1 MKKII
6 QKLTYLLVGLA
17 AILNSCSSGGDS
29 LPTTDTK
36 TPSNLLITT
45 EIAGA
50 TTANPGGDGSG
61 TVLFKA
67 TATNATTFQITVEG
81 KTLPMTNGQLS
92 YTFSTAG
99 TNTFTATVTAFNSG
113 KSVSASTTITLTI
126 QGGVTAIDI
135 TKAMGPGFNLG
146 NTFDNGAN
154 PTSITSIKSII
165 DIYTAAGMKHVRI
178 PVSWMQSV
186 SGSTLAN
193 TGTGK
198 VDFNHSRFLELKAA
212 IDYAISKGLYV
223 VINTHH
229 EHWLKDYYDGS
240 ATYNTKFSTLWSDI
254 ATYFKD
260 YSNKLI
266 FDILNEPEGTMGQWG
281 AEAGFSFPQPTSTT
295 ALNLTRQINKVGYDA
310 IRATAGGNATRI
322 IMVEPNGQGNQGM
335 IEEVYPTKADLPGGG
350 TDKYLVIQVHT
361 YDPWAFC
368 GETGADSAYPGATS
382 IAAAINKV
390 AVHSTLLGVPI
401 NYGEFGVGRTSAA
414 RNTSVVYEYYRT
426 VKTTTL
432 ANNMSFSVWD
442 DRGWFGLIS
451 SPDKITYS
459 LSTNN
464 IVVEMMK

>member
-1 MKKII
+1 MKKIV
-6 QKLTYLLVGLA
+6 QRLTFLLIGFLA
-17 AILNSCSSGGDS
+17 LFQSCSSDS
-29 LPTTDTK
+29 PSNTGNS
-36 TPSNLLITT
+36 TPSELKITT

-50 TTANPGGDGSG
+50 TAANPNGDGSG

-67 TATNATTFQITVEG
+67 TATNAVTYQILVEG
-81 KTLPMTNGQLS
+81 KTLAMTNGQLS
-92 YTFSTAG
+92 YTFTTPG
-99 TNTFTATVTAFNSG
+99 TNTFTVTVSAYNGG
-113 KSVSASTTITLTI
+113 KSINASTSVSLTI
-126 QGGVTAIDI
+126 KTGQTAIDI

-146 NTFDNGAN
+146 NTFDNGGN
-154 PTSITSIKSII
+154 PTSITSIRSII
-165 DIYTAAGMKHVRI
+165 DVYVAAGMKHVRI
-178 PVSWMQSV
+178 PVSWLQSV

-193 TGTGK
+193 TTTGK
-198 VDFNHSRFLELKAA
+198 VDFTHSRFLELKAA

-240 ATYNTKFSTLWSDI
+240 ATYNNRFSTLWTDI
-254 ATYFKD
+254 ATYYKS

-281 AEAGFSFPQPTSTT
+281 AETGFSFPLPTNTT
-295 ALNLTRQINKVGYDA
+295 AINLTRQINKVGYDA
-310 IRATAGGNATRI
+310 IRATGGENTTRI
-322 IMVEPNGQGNQGM
+322 IMIEPNGQGNQGM
-335 IEEVYPTKADLPGGG
+335 IEEVYPSKAELPGLGN
-350 TDKYLVIQVHT
+350 DKYLVIQVHT

-368 GETGADSAYPGATS
+368 GQTGADSAYPGASS
-382 IAAAINKV
+382 IAAAVTKV
-390 AVHSTLLGVPI
+390 ATHSALIGVPI

-426 VKTTTL
+426 MKATTL

-442 DRGWFGLIS
+442 DRGWFGLVS
-451 SPDKITYS
+451 SADNKVTYT